1 MQLEARIK
9 GVHRELDYF
18 PYSNLIIMER
28 QLQLEYNKVLAQEE
42 MLWYQK
48 SRENWVKFGNRN
60 TKFFHTQTVIK
71 RRRNKVTGLSINGI
85 RYTD

>member
-1 MQLEARIK
+1 M
-9 GVHRELDYF
+9 HRELDYF

-60 TKFFHTQTVIK
+60 TKFFIPK
-71 RRRNKVTGLSINGI
+71 L
-85 RYTD
+85 